1 MTFTRSKI
9 DFKDDTRKSKLI
21 SRRSNFPSEKGEKM
35 KTNFQNSLWKRA
47 SLFQKCIPR
56 SRSRANSTSYIIS
69 NFFSHDFFAESSFK
83 RGGRGWK
90 QPKKKKAVAESG
102 VKFALSVE
110 NFQCSPQGRKFNL
123 RNRVG
128 FQTKFQTFQRVSTF
142 SVFTKPP
149 PPAIF
154 PSYITLTIFN
164 IPPRRFFHPFSYF
177 STHFP
182 SPSFDA
188 SSHFMHTGAFHRE
201 RRLDCLHLLDVLTK
215 LPVSCRSLY
224 STCSQRGILPTR
236 VVVDTIFWVSRW
248 LD

>member
-90 QPKKKKAVAESG
+90 QPKKKKAVAESA

-149 PPAIF
+149 PPVIF

-188 SSHFMHTGAFHRE
+188 SLRATLCTRGPFTE
-201 RRLDCLHLLDVLTK
+201 RGD
-215 LPVSCRSLY
+215 
-224 STCSQRGILPTR
+224 
-236 VVVDTIFWVSRW
+236 
-248 LD
+248 